1 MKSLLR
7 MPRINNSAN
16 IRIVRTTGIRQ
27 QRRYSFCYPRRIGRF
42 ARPIISYRDMP
53 VPVLIVLTHNQINLH
68 EIKHGN
74 IPHSNAQHFTNT
86 KKTRHPPPPKK
97 KSKQQLT
104 AKDADSEFK
113 LNLSN
118 RVMLQGL
125 LGSFEHHQQRPS
137 SVNGR

>member
-1 MKSLLR
+1 MTSLLR

-27 QRRYSFCYPRRIGRF
+27 QRRYSFCYPSRTGRF

-74 IPHSNAQHFTNT
+74 FTNT
-86 KKTRHPPPPKK
+86 KKNPAPTPTQKK
-97 KSKQQLT
+97 KGKQRLT

-113 LNLSN
+113 LKVISAIESCFNGCLAPSSTLN
-118 RVMLQGL
+118 NALQG
-125 LGSFEHHQQRPS
+125 
-137 SVNGR
+137 